1 MPIGRKQSNPNA
13 PLGLRVNRGPSKS
26 EAIKVTDNLNGW
38 AEVASIPV
46 PPAADIRDFS
56 KPLGKVP
63 TLVNGAKLP
72 EKQNIPPVGP
82 DETTVSQ
89 GFLNVLEEPVIIKQ
103 NKVNSMRTIQIN
115 WYGALLALD
124 CLNAIYQP
132 ADTRKGM
139 DGWLMLELPILEKTK
154 APAWTPPVA
163 QLDQNGKMHI
173 PEFECTVDGQE
184 LKCQVLNIDIH
195 DAANN
200 KRVFIFRV
208 ADFTE

>member
-26 EAIKVTDNLNGW
+26 EAIKVTDNLKGW

-46 PPAADIRDFS
+46 PPAADTRDFS

-63 TLVNGAKLP
+63 ILVNGGKVLD
-72 EKQNIPPVGP
+72 KSDTPPSGP

-89 GFLNVLEEPVIIKQ
+89 GFLSNNFVSPPIKE
-103 NKVNSMRTIQIN
+103 NKMQTIQIN
-115 WYGALLALD
+115 WYGALLGLD
-124 CLNAIYQP
+124 CLNAVYQP
-132 ADTRKGM
+132 ADTRKGV
-139 DGWLMLELPILEKTK
+139 DGWLMLELPILEKTN

-173 PEFECTVDGQE
+173 PEFECTVDNQK
-184 LKCQVLNIDIH
+184 LKCQVLNIDIY
-195 DAANN
+195 DSINN